1 MRKNV
6 VKQKLRQGE
15 CVYGT
20 SLEDCLDPE
29 MAVLLRAAGL
39 DFFFVDTE
47 HCVASYAQIKALC
60 RVALAQ
66 GIAPLVRVTQNE
78 PALITRALDM
88 GVMGV
93 IVPRVHS
100 REEAERALDVMK
112 FPPLGHRGFGLHA
125 IVTDYSPDTPQM
137 QVESAN
143 EETMSVLMIESRN
156 GLEAVEQITSL
167 PSLDVLF
174 MGPHDLTLSLGIL
187 GQFAHPIFL
196 DAVKRVVA
204 ACSAAGIAA
213 GLQTGSMEL
222 LLKARELGVRFLLY
236 SSDSSVLFQGY
247 SSAVA
252 TLRGDA
258 SRQVK
263 GY

>member
-1 MRKNV
+1 MRAVRHNP
-6 VKQKLRQGE
+6 VKQKLARGE
-15 CVYGT
+15 RVYGT

-29 MAVLLRAAGL
+29 MPVLLRAAGL

-60 RVALAQ
+60 RVALGQ
-66 GIAPLVRVTQNE
+66 DIVPLVRVTQND

-100 REEAERALDVMK
+100 RAEAERALDGMK

-125 IVTDYSPDTPQM
+125 IVTDHGPDPPQR

-143 EETMSVLMIESRN
+143 QETMAVLMIESRS
-156 GLEAVEQITSL
+156 GLEAVEEIARL

-174 MGPHDLTLSLGIL
+174 IGPHDLTLALGIL
-187 GQFAHPIFL
+187 GQFDHPLFH
-196 DAVKRVVA
+196 DAVSRVVA
-204 ACSAAGIAA
+204 ACNATGIAA
-213 GLQTGSMEL
+213 GLQTGDMDL
-222 LLKARELGVRFLLY
+222 VLRARQLGVRFLMY
-236 SSDSSVLFQGY
+236 SSDTGILLQGY
-247 SSAVA
+247 RAAMA
-252 TLRGDA
+252 TLREEK
-258 SRQVK
+258 SR
-263 GY
+263 